1 MALKI
6 RLARG
11 GAKKRPYYRIVVAEA
26 SAPRDGR
33 FVERVGSYNPM
44 VPKDHPERLTLDSE
58 RAMYW
63 ISKGAKPTER
73 VQKMMAQLGLIEA
86 PALREQPKKSAPGR
100 KRQEREAEAAEA
112 AAAAAEAAEAA
123 AEAAAA
129 AEAEAAAEDAPA
141 EEVPA
146 EEAAAEEA
154 PAEEAAAEETP
165 AEEAP
170 AEETPAEE
178 APAEE
183 AAAEEDAAKS

>member
-73 VQKMMAQLGLIEA
+73 VQKMMAQMGLIEA

-123 AEAAAA
+123 A
-129 AEAEAAAEDAPA
+129 AEAAN
-141 EEVPA
+141 
-146 EEAAAEEA
+146 EEA
-154 PAEEAAAEETP
+154 PVEEAAAEETP